1 VDNLFLSTLSW
12 ITSKKSA
19 IAFCAYIHNFIS
31 DTKNR
36 VSRETEELKG
46 KKRRKEAVGRNYGE
60 RRKKRGGFDKKHEK
74 SPKERSGDGC
84 APSYRGREKTFL
96 KNQKRRCFEL
106 NFLLPGGGER
116 NRRDESTAKVG
127 IKNLLP

>member
-1 VDNLFLSTLSW
+1 MAPKARN
-12 ITSKKSA
+12 
-19 IAFCAYIHNFIS
+19 
-31 DTKNR
+31 
-36 VSRETEELKG
+36 EE
-46 KKRRKEAVGRNYGE
+46 KKRWGGIMAKGE
-60 RRKKRGGFDKKHEK
+60 KSGGGFDKKHEK
-74 SPKERSGDGC
+74 NPKERGGDGC

-106 NFLLPGGGER
+106 NFLLPGCGER

>member
-1 VDNLFLSTLSW
+1 MDNLFLSTLSW

-60 RRKKRGGFDKKHEK
+60 TYSSAADSTRNTKKARKREAATGALPLIGGEKKHFQRIK
-74 SPKERSGDGC
+74 KGVV
-84 APSYRGREKTFL
+84 
-96 KNQKRRCFEL
+96 L
-106 NFLLPGGGER
+106 N
-116 NRRDESTAKVG
+116 
-127 IKNLLP
+127 